1 MPLTKRWAARLAEGS
16 LTSRQL
22 VEQHIERV
30 RDPAG
35 EGIRVFTRL
44 NADAA
49 LAAADHMDVLRRY
62 GVVPSPL
69 AGLTVAIKDLFDIA
83 GQTTTAGSVVL
94 EDRPPA
100 MVDSVAVARLRA
112 AGLIVIGRTN
122 MTEFAFSGVGINPH
136 FGTPR
141 NPWDRATGRIPG
153 GSSSGSAV
161 AVSDGM
167 ALFGLGSDTGGSV
180 RIPAALCGL
189 IGFKPTAA
197 RVPLQGTFPLSA
209 TLDSVGPIAA
219 SVDDCAMLDAILA
232 GEAPIL
238 PPARSVAGLRLLVP
252 QSYLLD
258 GLDEPVAR
266 AFERAVARL
275 AAAGARIAELAVPE
289 LDLIPALNAKGGFTA
304 PEAGALHRALLAA
317 QGHRYDPRVR
327 SRIER
332 GLSMSA
338 VDYVE
343 LIGQRAALIERIGQI
358 AAPYDAMLLPTV
370 AVVAPPIADFE
381 QDAEFTRLNM
391 LILRNT
397 SAINFL
403 DGCALS
409 LPCQDEGEAPVGV
422 MLAGQR
428 GQDRQILAIGRG
440 IEATV
445 RGW

>member
-22 VEQHIERV
+22 VEQQIERV

-35 EGIRVFTRL
+35 EGSRVFTRL
-44 NADAA
+44 NAEAA

-69 AGLTVAIKDLFDIA
+69 AGLTVAVKDLFDIA

-94 EDRPPA
+94 EDRLPA
-100 MVDSVAVARLRA
+100 MVDAVAVARLRA
-112 AGLIVIGRTN
+112 AGLIIIGRTN

-167 ALFGLGSDTGGSV
+167 ALFGLGTDTGGSV

-189 IGFKPTAA
+189 VGFKPTAA
-197 RVPLQGTFPLSA
+197 RVPLQGAFPLST

-219 SVDDCAMLDAILA
+219 SVEDCTMLDAILA
-232 GEAPIL
+232 GEAPVL
-238 PPARSVAGLRLLVP
+238 PPARAAEGLRLLVP

-275 AAAGARIAELAVPE
+275 AAAGARIAEIAVPD

-304 PEAGALHRALLAA
+304 AEAGALHRSLMAA

-327 SRIER
+327 CRIER
-332 GLSMSA
+332 GMTMSA
-338 VDYVE
+338 ADYVE
-343 LIGQRAALIERIGQI
+343 LIGQRAALIERVGQI

-370 AVVAPPIADFE
+370 AVVAPPIADFD
-381 QDAEFTRLNM
+381 QDADFTRLNM

-397 SAINFL
+397 AAINFL

-409 LPCQDEGEAPVGV
+409 LPCQEEGEAPVGL
-422 MLAGQR
+422 MLVGQR

-445 RGW
+445 RGL